1 MGNIFRWDNPIMQK
15 ITKVGN
21 LILLNILW
29 ILCSLPLITMGAA
42 TTALYS
48 TVFQY
53 QTQEEDAVF
62 KPFFR
67 AFSKNFKQSTLL
79 WLLMLAILA
88 LMLFNIRFL
97 FALGAETLIGIVI
110 IVSCAIFLLILP
122 QLLPQI
128 ARFETTLGAVIK
140 NAALLTVLH
149 MPSAFLMAALNVL
162 PVVIF
167 FLLPG
172 MFMQWLPLWAGIYFS
187 LIAYINGKMLLKIWG
202 KHMPQEEA
210 PAEEI
215 AEAAE

>member
-15 ITKVGN
+15 IAKAGN
-21 LILLNILW
+21 LILLNVLW
-29 ILCSLPLITMGAA
+29 LITSLPLITMGAA

-67 AFSKNFKQSTLL
+67 AFAKNFKQSTLL
-79 WLLMLAILA
+79 WLPMLAILA
-88 LMLFNIRFL
+88 LMIFNMRYL
-97 FALGAETLIGIVI
+97 FAYGAGNFVGIVI
-110 IVSCAIFLLILP
+110 IVSCAMFLLIQP

-128 ARFETTLGAVIK
+128 ARFETTLGAVVR
-140 NAALLTVLH
+140 NAALLTILH

-172 MFMQWLPLWAGIYFS
+172 MFMQWLPLWAAIYFS
-187 LIAYINGKMLLKIWG
+187 LIAYINGKMLLKIWA

-210 PAEEI
+210 VEEI
-215 AEAAE
+215 AEETE